1 MTDVRT
7 ATAPRGPD
15 APHRRRRVL
24 QPRAVATIALVWVLL
39 WDRVTWGNVVNGVL
53 VGLLVTYAFPLP
65 SIEFQGRLR
74 PHRVLLLIAHFLID
88 LVGAS
93 WQVMRL
99 AFGRRIPRNAVI
111 EVQLR
116 SRSDFYLTL
125 TAELVALVP
134 GSVVVDARRSTSV
147 LYLHLLDVERQG
159 GIEAQRAHVLA
170 VERRVVRALGS
181 REEIAALDAGAP
193 WPTAPDPASASGD
206 ASGHPERTERTEPRE
221 TTETAGSADRHD
233 PDHPDGEDRA

>member
-1 MTDVRT
+1 MTDTRT
-7 ATAPRGPD
+7 ATTPQEPESPR
-15 APHRRRRVL
+15 RRRRVL
-24 QPRAVATIALVWVLL
+24 QPRAVATIALAWVLL
-39 WDRVTWGNVVNGVL
+39 WDRLTWGNVVNGVL

-74 PHRVLLLIAHFLID
+74 PHRVLLLIAHFLVD

-99 AFGRRIPRNAVI
+99 AFGRRRLHNAVI

-147 LYLHLLDVERQG
+147 LYLHLLDVRG
-159 GIEAQRAHVLA
+159 DSAIEAQRAHVLA
-170 VERRVVRALGS
+170 IERRVVRALGS
-181 REEIAALDAGAP
+181 REEIAALEAGDPWPLATGSASAPRDAG
-193 WPTAPDPASASGD
+193 DHLPA
-206 ASGHPERTERTEPRE
+206 TEGPGLDDTSPR
-221 TTETAGSADRHD
+221 
-233 PDHPDGEDRA
+233 DGEERP

>member
-1 MTDVRT
+1 MTAVRT
-7 ATAPRGPD
+7 ATAAGEPGSPR
-15 APHRRRRVL
+15 RRRRVL
-24 QPRAVATIALVWVLL
+24 QPRAVATIALAWVLL

-74 PHRVLLLIAHFLID
+74 PHRVLLLIAHFLVD

-93 WQVMRL
+93 WQVIRL
-99 AFGRRIPRNAVI
+99 AFGRRSPRNAVI

-134 GSVVVDARRSTSV
+134 GSVVIDARRSTSV
-147 LYLHLLDVERQG
+147 LYLHLLDVEREG
-159 GIEAQRAHVLA
+159 AIEAQRAHVLA

-181 REEIAALDAGAP
+181 REEIAALETGRPGPA
-193 WPTAPDPASASGD
+193 APDPASAPRDEGD
-206 ASGHPERTERTEPRE
+206 QP
-221 TTETAGSADRHD
+221 DRAEATGVD
-233 PDHPDGEDRA
+233 DTIDRDGEERP

>member
-1 MTDVRT
+1 MTDIRT
-7 ATAPRGPD
+7 ATAPREPES
-15 APHRRRRVL
+15 PRRRRRVL
-24 QPRAVATIALVWVLL
+24 QPRAVATIALAWVLL
-39 WDRVTWGNVVNGVL
+39 WDRLTWGNVVNGVL

-74 PHRVLLLIAHFLID
+74 PHRVLLLIAHFLVD

-99 AFGRRIPRNAVI
+99 AFGRRRLRNAVI

-147 LYLHLLDVERQG
+147 LYLHLLDVRGESA
-159 GIEAQRAHVLA
+159 IEAQRAHVLA
-170 VERRVVRALGS
+170 IERRVVRALGS
-181 REEIAALDAGAP
+181 REEIAALEAGGPRPVA
-193 WPTAPDPASASGD
+193 TGSASAPRGAGD
-206 ASGHPERTERTEPRE
+206 HLDATEGPGLDDTSPR
-221 TTETAGSADRHD
+221 
-233 PDHPDGEDRA
+233 DGEERP